1 MLAGMFSVLLVAG
14 IIGLGVYLATAEPSA
29 TPATTPTTAPPAAG
43 AAAAATPKASAAAE
57 LPPVRLRTLPAAAKA
72 AGCTLQ
78 SPPDQGAAHEQRE
91 FTEADYNSNPP
102 TSGTHFPTWYEDGVY
117 APGTTPELGRLV
129 HALEHGRIEIQYKP
143 GTPPG
148 TVSRLEKL
156 SDELDSGYH
165 ILLFE
170 NATKMPY
177 AVAATA
183 WGHLLGCPKFND
195 KVFDALR
202 AFRKDYIDKGPETVP

>member
-1 MLAGMFSVLLVAG
+1 MLAGLLSVLLVAG
-14 IIGLGVYLATAEPSA
+14 VIGLGVFLATDEPSA
-29 TPATTPTTAPPAAG
+29 APDAAATTAPAPSG
-43 AAAAATPKASAAAE
+43 AAASATPTPSSVQD
-57 LPPVRLRTLPAAAKA
+57 LPPEKLRRLPAAAKA
-72 AGCTLQ
+72 AGCTVQ
-78 SPPDQGAAHEQRE
+78 SPPDQGVEHEQRE

-102 TSGTHFPTWYEDGVY
+102 TSGAHFPTWYEDGKY

-148 TVSRLEKL
+148 TVGRLERL
-156 SDELDSGYH
+156 VDELDDGYH

-170 NATKMPY
+170 NATRMPY

-183 WGHLLGCPKFND
+183 WGHLLGCPKMNEQ
-195 KVFDALR
+195 VFDALR
-202 AFRKDYIDKGPETVP
+202 AFRRNYVDKGPETVP

>member
-14 IIGLGVYLATAEPSA
+14 IIGLGVYLGTAEPSA
-29 TPATTPTTAPPAAG
+29 TPATTATTAPPAGG
-43 AAAAATPKASAAAE
+43 AAAAATPTASATPD

-72 AGCTLQ
+72 AGCTVQ
-78 SPPDQGAAHEQRE
+78 NPPDQGAAHEQRE

-102 TSGTHFPTWYEDGVY
+102 TSGPHFPTWYEDGVY

-148 TVSRLEKL
+148 TVSRLEQL
-156 SDELDSGYH
+156 ADQMDSGYH

-183 WGHLLGCPKFND
+183 WGHLLGCPRFND
-195 KVFDALR
+195 RVFDALR
-202 AFRKDYIDKGPETVP
+202 AFRSNYIDKGPETVP